1 MNLSRLFRCVSVAG
15 VIFSMIGAPEVFA
28 QARAV
33 GRIQGRVFTGDT
45 REPVGGAVVRAVL
58 PLSDRAVTQS
68 WMLGSALAPG
78 QRAVTR
84 VDPVVTVTD
93 DSGRF
98 AINWVRSGMWQVTVS
113 VEGFDNLVRLIQVTR
128 GRSYACSSESMRC
141 REPVEFSIVKRF
153 DPVHPTQAPSG
164 GALAGLLAD
173 DLQAELDAAYDLF
186 DSGDYDGAIA
196 SYEAVLKQVPLLTSL
211 HLQIGH
217 AYRAKED
224 FERALLAYRAVP
236 AHTTAGAEAES
247 AIQDLNTVGSV
258 R

>member
-1 MNLSRLFRCVSVAG
+1 MALPEEFVMKISRLFRCASVAA
-15 VIFSMIGAPEVFA
+15 VIFSMFGAPAVFA
-28 QARAV
+28 QERAV
-33 GRIQGRVFTGDT
+33 GRIQGRVFTDDT

-58 PLSDRAVTQS
+58 PPSQQT
-68 WMLGSALAPG
+68 G
-78 QRAVTR
+78 TR
-84 VDPVVTVTD
+84 VDPVETVTD

-113 VEGFDNLVRLIQVTR
+113 VEGFDNLVRPIQVTQ
-128 GRSYACSSESMRC
+128 GSSYACNSESMRC
-141 REPVEFSIVKRF
+141 REPVEFSIAKRF
-153 DPVHPTQAPSG
+153 DPLHPTQAPSV

-173 DLQAELDAAYDLF
+173 DLQAELDAAHDLF

-196 SYEAVLKQVPLLTSL
+196 SYEAVLEQVPLLTSL

-236 AHTTAGAEAES
+236 THTPAGTEAES
-247 AIQDLNTVGSV
+247 AIQDLETDGSV